1 MELVCIIVNYGL
13 GSKVVKS
20 AKRHGFSGGTI
31 TLAKGTINSRVLNF
45 IGLTDVRREL
55 VYLAAEKSVAYRALE
70 EMNEEFEFD
79 KPNRG
84 IVFTTSIN
92 TVLGSKN
99 IKPKKRVVK
108 NDIER
113 RGDEAMYN
121 LITVIVDKGRAEE
134 VIDAANKAGA
144 KGGTIINARGS
155 GIHESGKIL
164 SMEIEPEKEI
174 VMILSESDTTE
185 NIVSAIKDAIKIDEP
200 GNGILFV
207 QDVNRTYGIYR

>member
-1 MELVCIIVNYGL
+1 LINQIV
-13 GSKVVKS
+13 
-20 AKRHGFSGGTI
+20 
-31 TLAKGTINSRVLNF
+31 
-45 IGLTDVRREL
+45 
-55 VYLAAEKSVAYRALE
+55 
-70 EMNEEFEFD
+70 
-79 KPNRG
+79 G

-92 TVLGSKN
+92 SILGSKN
-99 IKPKKRVVK
+99 IKSEKRVVK

-185 NIVSAIKDAIKIDEP
+185 NIISAIKDAIKINEP

>member
-1 MELVCIIVNYGL
+1 MCIIVNYGL

-31 TLAKGTINSRVLNF
+31 TLAKGTVNSRVLNF
-45 IGLTDVRREL
+45 IGLADVRREL
-55 VYLAAEKSVAYRALE
+55 VYLVAEKSVAYRALE
-70 EMNEEFEFD
+70 EMNKEFEFD

-92 TVLGSKN
+92 GILGSKN
-99 IKPKKRVVK
+99 VKSKKRVVN
-108 NDIER
+108 NDIEK
-113 RGDEAMYN
+113 RGDKTMYN
-121 LITVIVDKGRAEE
+121 LITVVVDKGLAED

-174 VMILSESDTTE
+174 VLILSESDTTE
-185 NIVSAIKDAIKIDEP
+185 SIVSAIRDAIKIDEP

-207 QDVNRTYGIYR
+207 QDVNKTYGIYK

>member
-1 MELVCIIVNYGL
+1 
-13 GSKVVKS
+13 VVKS

-31 TLAKGTINSRVLNF
+31 TLAKGTVNSRILNF
-45 IGLTDVRREL
+45 IGLADVRREL
-55 VYLAAEKSVAYRALE
+55 VYLVAEKSVAYRALE
-70 EMNEEFEFD
+70 EMNKEFEFD

-92 TVLGSKN
+92 GILGSKN
-99 IKPKKRVVK
+99 VKSKKRVVN
-108 NDIER
+108 NDIEK
-113 RGDEAMYN
+113 RGDKTMYN
-121 LITVIVDKGRAEE
+121 LITVVVDKGLAED

-174 VMILSESDTTE
+174 VLILSESDTTE
-185 NIVSAIKDAIKIDEP
+185 SIVSAIRDAIKIDEP

-207 QDVNRTYGIYR
+207 QDVNKTYGIYK

>member
-121 LITVIVDKGRAEE
+121 LITIIVDKGRAEE

>member
-31 TLAKGTINSRVLNF
+31 TLAKGTVNSRVLNF
-45 IGLTDVRREL
+45 IGLADVRREL

-92 TVLGSKN
+92 SILGSKN
-99 IKPKKRVVK
+99 IKSEKRVVK

-113 RGDEAMYN
+113 RGDEAKYN

>member
-31 TLAKGTINSRVLNF
+31 TLAKGTVNSRVLNF
-45 IGLTDVRREL
+45 IGLADVRREL

-121 LITVIVDKGRAEE
+121 LITIIVDKGRAEE

>member
-31 TLAKGTINSRVLNF
+31 TLAKGTVNSRVLNF
-45 IGLTDVRREL
+45 IGLADVRREL
-55 VYLAAEKSVAYRALE
+55 VYLVAEKSVAYRALE
-70 EMNEEFEFD
+70 EMNKEFEFD

-92 TVLGSKN
+92 GILGSKN
-99 IKPKKRVVK
+99 VKSKKRVVN
-108 NDIER
+108 NDIEK
-113 RGDEAMYN
+113 RGDKTMYN
-121 LITVIVDKGRAEE
+121 LITVVVDKGLAED

-174 VMILSESDTTE
+174 VLILSESDTTE
-185 NIVSAIKDAIKIDEP
+185 SIVSAIRDAIKIDEP

-207 QDVNRTYGIYR
+207 QDVNKTYGIYK